1 VSADRRNRLPSSA
14 RRGAARARLASAL
27 ATLTGRT
34 AHKPLPATVT
44 ELCRL
49 ANVSRNSLYRYHAP
63 ILAALRQHQSP
74 KSARDKALH
83 SAEQRRRENLE
94 LHQRLAKLAALVDH
108 YFTAYRETA
117 ALLARRERELA
128 EVRGKLASRP
138 TVLSI
143 HDRTHTSDKL
153 S

>member
-1 VSADRRNRLPSSA
+1 VTANRLHRLPSSA
-14 RRGAARARLASAL
+14 RQGAAHARLTSAL

-34 AHKPLPATVT
+34 AHKMPPATVT

-63 ILAALRQHQSP
+63 ILAALREHQSP
-74 KSARDKALH
+74 KSARAKALH

-94 LHQRLAKLAALVDH
+94 LHQRLTKLVALVDH
-108 YFTAYRETA
+108 YFAAYRETA
-117 ALLARRERELA
+117 ALLTRRERELA
-128 EVRGKLASRP
+128 DVRRRLASRP

-143 HDRTHTSDKL
+143 QDRIHS
-153 S
+153 

>member
-1 VSADRRNRLPSSA
+1 MTASQRNEVGYPTH
-14 RRGAARARLASAL
+14 RGTAHARLTSAL
-27 ATLTGRT
+27 ATLTDRT
-34 AHKPLPATVT
+34 THKLPQATVT

-74 KSARDKALH
+74 KSARAKALH
-83 SAEQRRRENLE
+83 SAEQRRRENLD
-94 LHQRLAKLAALVDH
+94 LHERLAKFAALVDH

-128 EVRGKLASRP
+128 ELRGKLASKP
-138 TVLSI
+138 TVLHSVSI
-143 HDRTHTSDKL
+143 QDRARI
-153 S
+153 